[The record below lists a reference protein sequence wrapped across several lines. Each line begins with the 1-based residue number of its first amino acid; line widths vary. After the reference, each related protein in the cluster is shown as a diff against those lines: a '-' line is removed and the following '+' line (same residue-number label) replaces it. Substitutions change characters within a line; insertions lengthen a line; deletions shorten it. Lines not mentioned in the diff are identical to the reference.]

1 MKQRKTQLCG
11 FCGFVSGHKQNLGLK
26 EKKLKSTQ
34 EIHSSGRAHWSDF
47 FEFWHAGWHAQL
59 ITYIKYYVNRFM
71 GLGVLIFPNLSISIG
86 LAGRTYNI
94 VQWRATLWLLRVY
107 NGSVLEFT
115 SL

>member
-47 FEFWHAGWHAQL
+47 FEFWHAG
-59 ITYIKYYVNRFM
+59 
-71 GLGVLIFPNLSISIG
+71 
-86 LAGRTYNI
+86 
-94 VQWRATLWLLRVY
+94 
-107 NGSVLEFT
+107 
-115 SL
+115 